1 AQALTHAGCDRMRA
15 VEVEHARQP
24 CAESCWIVIRR
35 NLRQQQ
41 LSLVVEQDPVAVWSG
56 SVSTA
61 SGAAGIAQGV
71 ASAHVCPRRRSSFAQ
86 IESKMRS
93 TSSTASGGRQ

>member
-1 AQALTHAGCDRMRA
+1 AQALTHAGCDGMLA
-15 VEVEHARQP
+15 AEVEHARQP

-61 SGAAGIAQGV
+61 SVAAGIAQCV
-71 ASAHVCPRRRSSFAQ
+71 ASAPGCPRRRRSSFAQ

-93 TSSTASGGRQ
+93 TSSAASGG